1 MDVRNIIIR
10 PLVTE
15 QGMHF
20 ANTRGAYSF
29 EVNKKSNKT
38 QIKHAVEKLYTV
50 KVDKVRTANHKGK
63 YRKRGKSY
71 GLTSSWKKAVV
82 YLKPDYHI
90 DLF

>member
-1 MDVRNIIIR
+1 MDDYKVIIR

-29 EVNKKSNKT
+29 EVNPKANKI
-38 QIKHAVEKLYTV
+38 QIKKAIETLYNV
-50 KVDKVRTANHKGK
+50 KVDKVRTANRKGK
-63 YRKRGKSY
+63 SRRRGRAF
-71 GLTSSWKKAVV
+71 GMTPSWKKAVV
-82 YLKPDYHI
+82 YLGSDYHI